1 MIQVAQTFSSC
12 MLKMTT
18 PFFYPLMDRKRLEAH
33 DYWASTEIHTSKEVR
48 NCEIDVVKLP
58 PNCLEKYLEAL
69 DIVTKSRL
77 MEYLSQI
84 HAVLPEELCISCWVN
99 IARQSKKLQF
109 SLLKEVHCC
118 H

>member
-18 PFFYPLMDRKRLEAH
+18 LFFDPLMERKRLEAH
-33 DYWASTEIHTSKEVR
+33 DYWTSTEIHTLKEAR
-48 NCEIDVVKLP
+48 KCEIDVVKLP
-58 PNCLEKYLEAL
+58 LKCQENYLQAL

-77 MEYLSQI
+77 MEYLSQ
-84 HAVLPEELCISCWVN
+84 LCWSCWVN
-99 IARQSKKLQF
+99 IARQSKKLQS